1 MKFKST
7 CCCFFATVSV
17 AQVAATLAW
26 GSRGTSDYDRLR
38 SSLIRIQAVSA
49 GFEWLNPF
57 AGGQDHVGIGSGFV
71 VQTEPYPLFVT
82 NAHVVNDA
90 SHVVMQLLLF
100 GEHQWEAQVVS
111 ICSKFDLALLVLRD
125 PSTFKATMDAQKI
138 KLTTLKLHQG
148 AAAMGQDV
156 VALGFPLGSDSLKIS
171 KGNIAGNEDIDGN
184 ICIQSTAPISPG
196 NSGGPL
202 LDAEGME
209 VLGVNFAKAT
219 AGENINYV
227 IPAWRV
233 KQLVNKHLKDR
244 EGVVKADEMPRV
256 HVQVPRAD
264 LTTIESNDALYKMS
278 DGCSRGLHVARVGDR
293 SFFKKAQPE
302 LLPGSFLVSVDG
314 KELDSFGMGLNSEFV
329 ADRVDFS
336 DLFFMLDNLDGDVA
350 FKSCHRGKLIE
361 HKVSMG
367 WSPEYDRGIHFVDEP
382 HMSGSNKKYELF
394 TDISVTEMTVNH
406 ISAVLYK
413 NRDPGPARWLH
424 PDFVSKPKL
433 IVNYVKPGSYAS
445 AVIPVGS
452 AVSLMN
458 GHEVNTLEEF
468 QQHFIPKD
476 ESNIWTLQTDT
487 GRLIAVMF
495 NATLAEQLAQAK
507 LMNSA
512 LFRTP
517 SVVAAEK
524 LGFGMIHPPSP
535 RGSSVADSKAPAEKA
550 IHMPSTPTRSAD
562 GQGTKSSSSFLSAA
576 RTLSPA
582 QAVKAKGLDVTAAGP
597 LLAVREIPGAPRTT
611 RTDAMPNLWERV

>member
-1 MKFKST
+1 
-7 CCCFFATVSV
+7 
-17 AQVAATLAW
+17 
-26 GSRGTSDYDRLR
+26 
-38 SSLIRIQAVSA
+38 
-49 GFEWLNPF
+49 
-57 AGGQDHVGIGSGFV
+57 
-71 VQTEPYPLFVT
+71 
-82 NAHVVNDA
+82 
-90 SHVVMQLLLF
+90 
-100 GEHQWEAQVVS
+100 
-111 ICSKFDLALLVLRD
+111 
-125 PSTFKATMDAQKI
+125 
-138 KLTTLKLHQG
+138 
-148 AAAMGQDV
+148 
-156 VALGFPLGSDSLKIS
+156 LGFPLGSDSLKIS
-171 KGNIAGNEDIDGN
+171 KGNIAGNEDVDGN

-202 LDAEGME
+202 LDVEGKE

-233 KQLVNKHLKDR
+233 QQLVNKHLKDR
-244 EGVVKADEMPRV
+244 EGVVKADEMPRL

-278 DGCSRGLHVARVGDR
+278 GGCSSGLHVARVGNR
-293 SFFKKAQPE
+293 SFFKKASPE

-314 KELDSFGMGLNSEFV
+314 KELDSFGMGSDSAFV

-336 DLFFMLDNLDGDVA
+336 DLFFMSNNLDGDVA
-350 FKSCHRGKLIE
+350 FKTCHKGKLID
-361 HKVSMG
+361 HKVSMA
-367 WSPEYDRGIHFVDEP
+367 WSPDYDRGIHFIDEP
-382 HMSGSNKKYELF
+382 HMTGSNKKYELF
-394 TDISVTEMTVNH
+394 SDISVMEMTVNH
-406 ISAVLYK
+406 ISSVLHTR
-413 NRDPGPARWLH
+413 RDPGPARWLH

-433 IVNYVKPGSYAS
+433 IVNYVKPGSYAA

-452 AVSLMN
+452 AISLLN

-495 NATLAEQLAQAK
+495 NATLADQLEQAK

-524 LGFGMIHPPSP
+524 LGFGTTTPPAS
-535 RGSSVADSKAPAEKA
+535 RGSPASDGNAKSEKA
-550 IHMPSTPTRSAD
+550 ADTSSKSTDSAN
-562 GQGTKSSSSFLSAA
+562 GQKTKSSSFLAAA
-576 RTLSPA
+576 RSQA
-582 QAVKAKGLDVTAAGP
+582 QAVKAKGMDVLAAGP
-597 LLAVREIPGAPRTT
+597 LLAVRETPGAPRTT
-611 RTDAMPNLWERV
+611 CADALPNLWERA

>member
-1 MKFKST
+1 MKCSST
-7 CCCFFATVSV
+7 LCCLLVTVGV
-17 AQVAATLAW
+17 VQVAASLVKR
-26 GSRGTSDYDRLR
+26 SRDMTGFDHLR
-38 SSLIRIQAVSA
+38 SSLIRIQAASA
-49 GFEWLNPF
+49 GFDWLNPF
-57 AGGQDHVGIGSGFV
+57 SGGEDHVGIGSGFV

-90 SHVVMQLLLF
+90 SRVVLQLLLF

-111 ICSKFDLALLVLRD
+111 ICPKFDLALLVLRD
-125 PSTFKATMDAQKI
+125 PSTFTASMDTQKI
-138 KLTTLKLHQG
+138 KLAALKLHQG
-148 AAAMGQDV
+148 AASMGQDV

-171 KGNIAGNEDIDGN
+171 KGNIAGNEDVDGN

-202 LDAEGME
+202 LDADGTK

-227 IPAWRV
+227 IPAWRLT
-233 KQLVNKHLKDR
+233 QLVKKHLKDR
-244 EGVVKADEMPRV
+244 AGVVTADAMPRV

-264 LTTIESNDALYKMS
+264 LTTIESNEALYKMS
-278 DGCSRGLHVARVGDR
+278 GGCSRGLHVARIGER

-314 KELDSFGMGLNSEFV
+314 KELDSFGMGVNSEFV
-329 ADRVDFS
+329 ADRVVFS
-336 DLFFMLDNLDGDVA
+336 DLFFMVDNLDGDVA
-350 FKSCHRGKLIE
+350 FKTCHKGKLIE
-361 HKVSMG
+361 HKVMMA

-382 HMSGSNKKYELF
+382 HMSGSNKRFELF
-394 TDISVTEMTVNH
+394 TDISVMEMTVNH
-406 ISAVLYK
+406 ISAVLYN
-413 NRDPGPARWLH
+413 NRDPSPSRWLH
-424 PDFVSKPKL
+424 PDFVSKPRL
-433 IVNYVKPGSYAS
+433 IVNHVRPGSYAS

-452 AVSLMN
+452 AVSLVN

-476 ESNIWTLQTDT
+476 ESNIWTMQTDT

-524 LGFGMIHPPSP
+524 LGFGMPPSSHGP
-535 RGSSVADSKAPAEKA
+535 SLSAGKAIAEKA
-550 IHMPSTPTRSAD
+550 IHTP
-562 GQGTKSSSSFLSAA
+562 GTKSSSLLSAA
-576 RTLSPA
+576 RTLVPA
-582 QAVKAKGLDVTAAGP
+582 QAVKSKDLEVTAAGP
-597 LLAVREIPGAPRTT
+597 LLAFREAPGAPRTT
-611 RTDAMPNLWERV
+611 RTDAMPNFWERV